1 MHNASTLVRLS
12 GGGQPCCD
20 RERNSGPSQKDEQGC
35 PRQRVGAT
43 SQWTGRGCAGPLGR
57 SGGSPSIRNAGGLEK
72 SAAGADLSVGAP
84 NWLNGWP
91 PVTSVRGTQG
101 IFHFSGWWGPRGAPA
116 KLNVCFSQTQL
127 SWCPGTS
134 GPLGWDVLAAQLQR
148 LAVKGR
154 RGSGPVPPRR
164 RCPTR
169 ALSACCRRHTRR
181 TGGSNA
187 GSSATKAARVD
198 LPSAD
203 VDVCVSVFLVST
215 AVFAGGV
222 DFCSWAEGAEG
233 HELVTTS
240 SAIPLCTWVRTI
252 GSAYCPVFVEQTVD
266 ALTKKK
272 LVTRW
277 NTLCTRE
284 AKAVCASSAACCVL
298 QTSSFVGAV

>member
-1 MHNASTLVRLS
+1 M
-12 GGGQPCCD
+12 
-20 RERNSGPSQKDEQGC
+20 
-35 PRQRVGAT
+35 
-43 SQWTGRGCAGPLGR
+43 
-57 SGGSPSIRNAGGLEK
+57 
-72 SAAGADLSVGAP
+72 
-84 NWLNGWP
+84 
-91 PVTSVRGTQG
+91 
-101 IFHFSGWWGPRGAPA
+101 
-116 KLNVCFSQTQL
+116 
-127 SWCPGTS
+127 
-134 GPLGWDVLAAQLQR
+134 
-148 LAVKGR
+148 
-154 RGSGPVPPRR
+154 
-164 RCPTR
+164 
-169 ALSACCRRHTRR
+169 
-181 TGGSNA
+181 
-187 GSSATKAARVD
+187 D

-252 GSAYCPVFVEQTVD
+252 GSAHCPVFVEQTVD

-298 QTSSFVGAV
+298 QTSSFVGAVQALIAWLGWAWASAPSIQCALTGGHALVGVVTQPFPVFDCQTDRSFLKTGSVPARHEQQFVDGSWGSFQGPASGHRSVPS